1 MKTRQIID
9 SRFREAIKSLKDFS
23 DDLIPW
29 FTENEIK
36 TNSDNYHVTTSC
48 PEEPRIIL
56 KNKDMKT
63 INHM

>member
-48 PEEPRIIL
+48 PE
-56 KNKDMKT
+56 
-63 INHM
+63 